1 MATMDKIFSA
11 YQQRQATLEASQSSN
26 PFAKGIAYISHT
38 LVPLHSAQIPLMDQG
53 FLKGDLTYDV
63 ASVWDGRFFR
73 LDDHLD
79 RLDASCQKMRYRIPI
94 SREETKNITLTMLA
108 KSGIRDAYVCYIV
121 TRGLERISNTSLGKK
136 AEELTNTLYIWISPY
151 VWVMPPAMQKVG
163 GSAVIARN
171 VRRTPPGAFDPT
183 VKNLQWGDFTRGLME
198 AGDRG
203 AVYPFLTD
211 GDGNLT
217 EGAGY
222 NVCVIRDGV
231 LYTPDRGVLEGV
243 TRKSVLEVA
252 RKNGIETRVEVVP
265 VEVVYQAEEIFM
277 CTTAGGVMPIT
288 ELDGKP
294 VGSGKVGELTK
305 KIWDGY
311 WEAHWDEK
319 LSLAV
324 DYAVNVDRILD
335 ASQLKSRL

>member
-1 MATMDKIFSA
+1 MSTMKPIFDA
-11 YQQRQATLEASQSSN
+11 YQQRQAALEEIYSTN
-26 PFAKGIAYISHT
+26 PYAKGIAYISNE
-38 LVPLHSAQIPLMDQG
+38 LVPLHSARIPLLDQG

-63 ASVWDGRFFR
+63 ASAWNGRFFR
-73 LDDHLD
+73 LDDHLT
-79 RLDASCQKMRYRIPI
+79 RLNQSCQKMRYRIPI
-94 SREETKNITLTMLA
+94 SREEIKRITISMLA
-108 KSGIRDAYVCYIV
+108 KSGIKDAYICYIV
-121 TRGLERISNTSLGKK
+121 TRGLERISNTALGKK

-151 VWVMPPAMQKVG
+151 VWVMSPAAQMDAS
-163 GSAVIARN
+163 GSAVIART

-222 NVCVIRDGV
+222 NVCVVKDGV
-231 LYTPDRGVLEGV
+231 LFTPDRGVLEGV
-243 TRKSVLEVA
+243 TRKTVLEVA
-252 RKNGIETRVEVVP
+252 RKVGMEVRVEVVL
-265 VEVVYQAEEIFM
+265 VELVYRADEIFM

-288 ELDGKP
+288 SLDGQKI
-294 VGSGKVGELTK
+294 GSGKVGNWTA

-311 WEAHWDEK
+311 WAAHEHPDLSEDINYAADSGRSK
-319 LSLAV
+319 L
-324 DYAVNVDRILD
+324 
-335 ASQLKSRL
+335 